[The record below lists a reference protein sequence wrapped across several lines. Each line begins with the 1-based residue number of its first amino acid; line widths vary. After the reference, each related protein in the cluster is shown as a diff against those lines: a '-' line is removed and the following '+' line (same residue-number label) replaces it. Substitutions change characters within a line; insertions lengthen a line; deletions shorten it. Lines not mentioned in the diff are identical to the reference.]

1 MYYYCLRAER
11 PGGRTSRRAGRT
23 GRRLLLLMFRL
34 VGPRTDQRAG
44 GQWAK
49 QTRRIAGGL
58 AGARADGPASR
69 PVSGPVASGQ
79 DTQAEWPASWVAGW
93 LVTRVTAESQSS
105 HSRVTVESDSVVRET
120 TMSVCACA
128 DEVESY
134 FSIENIYS
142 LPFSSYKLT
151 PHLNLYAIRKPSIRG
166 QELWLIHH
174 LSIT

>member
-1 MYYYCLRAER
+1 
-11 PGGRTSRRAGRT
+11 
-23 GRRLLLLMFRL
+23 MFRL

-93 LVTRVTAESQSS
+93 LVIIASAEKAVWVIG
-105 HSRVTVESDSVVRET
+105 RLGIK
-120 TMSVCACA
+120 
-128 DEVESY
+128 
-134 FSIENIYS
+134 F
-142 LPFSSYKLT
+142 LPTFNKIV
-151 PHLNLYAIRKPSIRG
+151 YAIPQDVLPRDFPRQVPAGSSRG
-166 QELWLIHH
+166 ESRGKFPWDFGRRLRLFEK
-174 LSIT
+174 